1 VPRGGGPADWQRCT
15 VAGNINE
22 ALDLWARDV
31 AMPPLE
37 EGDYL
42 ALLNAG
48 GYGAAMSSD
57 HCMRADFSEILLA

>member
-1 VPRGGGPADWQRCT
+1 

-22 ALDLWARDV
+22 ALDLWAEDV
-31 AMPPLE
+31 ALPPLE
-37 EGDYL
+37 EGDVI

-57 HCMRADFSEILLA
+57 HCMRGVFREILLD